1 MLSEPLTVRAALPA
15 DVPALLELMRAL
27 AVFEDYIE
35 AFRLD
40 ERELMA
46 RAFGDN
52 PQCQLFVAA
61 GCGKLAGYAV
71 LLEIP
76 FTFDLRPTLV
86 LKELYIAEAFRGE
99 GLGKALMQKVAQWGT
114 ARHAGRLKWD
124 VLAGNNNAEAFYQRL
139 GGRPDSKWRAYQM
152 DDRALQ
158 RLADRHAAI
167 GQDGKS
173 IEAEA
178 SPTGDCVSV

>member
-1 MLSEPLTVRAALPA
+1 MLSHSITVRAVLPA

-27 AVFEDYIE
+27 AVFEGYID

-40 ERELMA
+40 ERELRV

-52 PQCQLFVAA
+52 PQCQIIVAELE
-61 GCGKLAGYAV
+61 GKLAGYAV

-86 LKELYIAEAFRGE
+86 LKELYIAEAFRGA
-99 GLGKALMQKVAQWGT
+99 GLGKAILQQAAQWGM

-124 VLAGNNNAEAFYQRL
+124 VLVGNKNAEAFYQRL
-139 GGRPDSKWRAYQM
+139 GGKPESKWLAYQM
-152 DDRALQ
+152 DHLALEH
-158 RLADRHAAI
+158 LAA
-167 GQDGKS
+167 GLS
-173 IEAEA
+173 
-178 SPTGDCVSV
+178 